1 MESTRLLNLNGTE
14 FSNYQD
20 AYAKWRETQTSAG
33 THYLPIFQAV
43 EASKSG
49 LCTVRVDGVDG
60 VEFSG
65 INPQMWSL
73 VSGGGSSSEKAETS
87 PATLQFDIFFKRSST
102 LDSLENIHKCVSDV
116 ERSLLPN
123 GLLIFELKLDRQ
135 TAGSDIDEALHRWR
149 YVLDTFNLRILAKI
163 LMPYSG
169 GNDGDAK
176 PEGRISGSTYLT
188 IVVCRDFDV
197 ENSFIREVRRAID
210 DIRAVTQSENLQFT
224 IGSPQATDGAKMADH
239 DLSDIWQMHYTLQAQ
254 ASTAEAMIA
263 SLSETAVS
271 AKDASRR
278 LLKTERRVL
287 ALRKQTSLFLPIT
300 YPWSLFAGL
309 VVSLVKKRKEGR
321 KKKRIAGEVLN
332 ELDSQTGSIDKG
344 VVIESR
350 GVLGKDGFSLNPKI
364 LVLKLDHIG
373 DFFLSLPAIDLLKK
387 AWPTAEMTIV
397 CSPTNGD
404 LARASGHFDN
414 VIEFKFAA
422 EMSQEVEKAKLEN
435 YAQIKSLVTDRY
447 DLAIDLRHDPDTRPL
462 LMFVQAKV
470 KAGFQGID
478 RHYTPLNISLPEM
491 EAPRGAYKNSHNVH
505 RLMLLSS
512 HVVNTLKGF
521 DAVDILSDLVASGS
535 YADSLGGSRYIVIAP
550 GGGTLAKKWSPS
562 KFAALS
568 RKFVFEQGY
577 KIVIVGGNAEAE
589 YSNEILNAIPTE
601 NVIDLVGKLSLK
613 DLASVI
619 SKADFFVGTDTGATH
634 LSALVG
640 VPTIV
645 VFSGVA
651 DHNIWEPLGKSVCI
665 VRKPIACA
673 PCHIARIDECVAQH
687 KCMRDIEVE
696 DVYRAF
702 LHISAFDG
710 DVAETQN

>member
-65 INPQMWSL
+65 INTQMWSL

-169 GNDGDAK
+169 GNDGHAK

-309 VVSLVKKRKEGR
+309 VLSLIKKAKAKR
-321 KKKRIAGEVLN
+321 KKKHI
-332 ELDSQTGSIDKG
+332 SQAPDLEPLRSPSAPENG
-344 VVIESR
+344 VVVENR
-350 GVLGKDGFSLNPKI
+350 TTYGLTPFGQKPKI
-364 LVLKLDHIG
+364 LILKLDHIG
-373 DFFLSLPAIDLLKK
+373 DFFLSLPAVDVLKR
-387 AWPTAEMTIV
+387 AWPDAEVTLV

-404 LARASGHFDN
+404 LARASGYFDS
-414 VIEFKFAA
+414 VIEYKFSA
-422 EMSQEVEKAKLEN
+422 ELSQDVQKAQLEN
-435 YAQIKSLVTDRY
+435 YANIKRLVPDRY

-462 LMFVQAKV
+462 LMFIQAAV
-470 KAGFQGID
+470 KAGFQGFD
-478 RHYTPLNISLPEM
+478 KHFMPLNISLPPM
-491 EAPRGAYKNSHNVH
+491 EVPRGLYQNAHNIH

-521 DAVDILSDLVASGS
+521 DSSDATSALIASGS
-535 YADSLGGSRYIVIAP
+535 FNNPFVGSRYVVIAP
-550 GGGTLAKKWSPS
+550 GGGTLAKKWAPS
-562 KFAALS
+562 KFAELARRLVS
-568 RKFVFEQGY
+568 EDDL
-577 KIVIVGGNAEAE
+577 KIVVVGGNAESE
-589 YSNEILNAIPTE
+589 YRDAIFNAIPE
-601 NVIDLVGKLSLK
+601 GMGLDLIANLPLV

-619 SKADFFVGTDTGATH
+619 SNAQIFVGTDTGATH
-634 LSALVG
+634 LAALIG
-640 VPTIV
+640 VPTVV

-651 DHNIWEPLGKSVCI
+651 DHNIWQPMGRSVAI
-665 VRKPIACA
+665 VRKPLACS
-673 PCHIARIDECVAQH
+673 PCHIARIEDCVAAH
-687 KCMRDIEVE
+687 KCMTGISV
-696 DVYRAF
+696 DVVIDTIRNT
-702 LHISAFDG
+702 LSAHD
-710 DVAETQN
+710 AE